1 MQLKVLDSVYE
12 PREDSYLMQKQV
24 QSRAKG
30 KIVLDMGTGSG
41 IQAIS
46 ASLAGAKEV
55 WSVDVNPKAIE
66 CAKANAKKNK
76 AKVQCIQSDLF
87 QNVPKMKF
95 DLLIFNPP
103 YLPSDGKHDDIRWS
117 GGFQGIEVTMEF
129 IKQTKSFLARDA
141 EILFI
146 FSSHANQVGL
156 KEFLKLEGFELEIV
170 ASQRIFFE
178 EIFIG
183 LATLKG

>member
-1 MQLKVLDSVYE
+1 MQLKVRDSVYE
-12 PREDSYLMQKQV
+12 PREDSYLMQKEV
-24 QSRAKG
+24 QARAKD

-55 WSVDVNPKAIE
+55 WAVDINPKAVS
-66 CAKANAKKNK
+66 CCKDNSKKNK
-76 AKVQCIQSDLF
+76 VKVNCIQSDLF
-87 QNVPKMKF
+87 AKVSSKKF
-95 DLLIFNPP
+95 DLIIFNPP

-117 GGFQGIEVTMEF
+117 GGYQGLEVTIEF
-129 IKQTKSFLARDA
+129 FKQAKAFLVKDTK
-141 EILFI
+141 ILFI
-146 FSSHANQVGL
+146 FSSHANQEGL
-156 KEFLKLEGFELEIV
+156 KEFLRREDFKLDIV